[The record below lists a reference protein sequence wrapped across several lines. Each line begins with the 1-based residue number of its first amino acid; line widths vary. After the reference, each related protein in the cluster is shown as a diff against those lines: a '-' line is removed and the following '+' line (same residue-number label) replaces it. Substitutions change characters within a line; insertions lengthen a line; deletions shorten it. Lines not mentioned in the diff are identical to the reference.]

1 MSTKSQKL
9 TLKIEAIVKKTELAR
24 KMFNEG
30 DFLGALRICRNFRLG
45 LTKEERRVMQI
56 AYESLTGNASF
67 YQSLGIDTAQAIEQ
81 SKLIVKK
88 VIFVA

>member
-1 MSTKSQKL
+1 MES
-9 TLKIEAIVKKTELAR
+9 KTSIAR
-24 KMFNEG
+24 GLFECG
-30 DFLGALRICRNFRLG
+30 DYVAALRICRGFRLG
-45 LTKEERRVMQI
+45 ISKEDRRIMQI